1 MSEQPSA
8 LSTIPPQPPAEG
20 EYDVICAT
28 VTESAR
34 GRWFLDEYARRNRN
48 ADTLQVLASIERI
61 ETMIRGERD
70 QQAYQRFRG
79 DLLDMAR
86 AIAQTRAEV
95 GGIKPEAA
103 GTAAEADAAPAP
115 ARQDIFAAAERIQD
129 VAWIMRERG
138 LDARICLQIEALAS
152 SILQASS
159 LRNTDDHRTQ
169 KLGEVLHYLEGRID
183 AMLDACTEPAQT
195 LSEQALDQDFVDEAS
210 TDRASADQAPP
221 DEEEVEAPSG
231 PPHGG
236 NGHDAGGSYA
246 VISPDQGVQA
256 AEALDLPRSDAAD
269 PAIEQSVPAPLT
281 AVPARLAPTILAP
294 TIMAPTIS
302 APAAE
307 NSAPIS
313 NDLPESAE
321 AVPQDAASQPDD
333 VTPAPMAEPP
343 PALQIREQV
352 REQVVEEHAAE
363 HAVEEAAATPATEVA
378 AAPVETEPLHDPAP
392 APPTAAEAAD
402 RHLDIEPLVVAPV
415 GWRKTSTDAP
425 PAQLEHTPIAV
436 EPLFPERLAA
446 ANPIFKPPEAVVFLV
461 EYPVEDIELAR
472 APAAT
477 AVIEIAAEPPS
488 GPPASKPELQPP
500 PSRIETMSAAEPADF
515 LFDTLP
521 PPITSRV
528 PTQSAPVAAPVPS
541 VERLSGMTAE
551 IENQP
556 FVPASAQTD
565 APAPQSPALS
575 HDVTQALPRAEP
587 IPQPPAARAAPP
599 PAAQV
604 IPTASDPLAALRAM
618 SPEERIALFT

>member
-79 DLLDMAR
+79 DLLDMAK

-138 LDARICLQIEALAS
+138 LDPRICLQIEALAS

-159 LRNTDDHRTQ
+159 LRNADDHRTQ
-169 KLGEVLHYLEGRID
+169 KLGEVLHYLEGRIN
-183 AMLDACTEPAQT
+183 AMLDACAEPAQT

-221 DEEEVEAPSG
+221 DEEEVGAESG

-246 VISPDQGVQA
+246 VVLPDQGVPA
-256 AEALDLPRSDAAD
+256 VEALHLPRSDAAD
-269 PAIEQSVPAPLT
+269 PAIEQSSPAPL
-281 AVPARLAPTILAP
+281 AAMPAPIAPTILAP
-294 TIMAPTIS
+294 TIL

-313 NDLPESAE
+313 NDLPVSAE
-321 AVPQDAASQPDD
+321 AVPQDAAAQPDD

-352 REQVVEEHAAE
+352 REQVRD
-363 HAVEEAAATPATEVA
+363 
-378 AAPVETEPLHDPAP
+378 DPGDQN
-392 APPTAAEAAD
+392 E
-402 RHLDIEPLVVAPV
+402 
-415 GWRKTSTDAP
+415 
-425 PAQLEHTPIAV
+425 
-436 EPLFPERLAA
+436 
-446 ANPIFKPPEAVVFLV
+446 
-461 EYPVEDIELAR
+461 
-472 APAAT
+472 
-477 AVIEIAAEPPS
+477 
-488 GPPASKPELQPP
+488 
-500 PSRIETMSAAEPADF
+500 MSAV
-515 LFDTLP
+515 LGGC
-521 PPITSRV
+521 
-528 PTQSAPVAAPVPS
+528 Q
-541 VERLSGMTAE
+541 
-551 IENQP
+551 
-556 FVPASAQTD
+556 
-565 APAPQSPALS
+565 
-575 HDVTQALPRAEP
+575 
-587 IPQPPAARAAPP
+587 
-599 PAAQV
+599 
-604 IPTASDPLAALRAM
+604 
-618 SPEERIALFT
+618 

>member
-79 DLLDMAR
+79 DLLDMAK

-103 GTAAEADAAPAP
+103 DTAAEADAAPAP

-138 LDARICLQIEALAS
+138 LDPRICQQIEALAS

-159 LRNTDDHRTQ
+159 LRNPDDHRTQ

-183 AMLDACTEPAQT
+183 AMLDACAEPAQT
-195 LSEQALDQDFVDEAS
+195 LSEQALDQDFADEAS

-236 NGHDAGGSYA
+236 NGDDAGGSYA
-246 VISPDQGVQA
+246 VVSPDQEVQA
-256 AEALDLPRSDAAD
+256 AEALDLPQSDAAD
-269 PAIEQSVPAPLT
+269 PGL
-281 AVPARLAPTILAP
+281 
-294 TIMAPTIS
+294 

-307 NSAPIS
+307 NSAPIC

-321 AVPQDAASQPDD
+321 AVPKDAASQPDD

-343 PALQIREQV
+343 PALQV
-352 REQVVEEHAAE
+352 REQVGEQVEERAAE

-378 AAPVETEPLHDPAP
+378 AAPVETEPRHDPEP
-392 APPTAAEAAD
+392 APPAAAEAVD
-402 RHLDIEPLVVAPV
+402 TLDIEPLVVVPV
-415 GWRKTSTDAP
+415 GSRKTSTDAP
-425 PAQLEHTPIAV
+425 PAQLEHAPIAV

-488 GPPASKPELQPP
+488 GPPASEPELQAP
-500 PSRIETMSAAEPADF
+500 PSRVETMSAAEPADF

-528 PTQSAPVAAPVPS
+528 PTQPAPVAAPVPS

-551 IENQP
+551 IEHEP
-556 FVPASAQTD
+556 FVPGSAQTD

-575 HDVTQALPRAEP
+575 HDLTQALPRAEP
-587 IPQPPAARAAPP
+587 IPQPPAAPAAPP